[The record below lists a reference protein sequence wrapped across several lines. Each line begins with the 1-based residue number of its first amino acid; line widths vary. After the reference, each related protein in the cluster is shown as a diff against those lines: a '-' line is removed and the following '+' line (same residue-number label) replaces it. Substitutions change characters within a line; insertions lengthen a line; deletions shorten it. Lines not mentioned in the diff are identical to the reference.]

1 MHEEIT
7 LCNLALSCTNCSF
20 NEKLRE
26 AIDEQEREV
35 ERAVIG
41 RGKFRF
47 KEEYKHLQV
56 SENQWFRMKPEQ
68 HQAHLRKV
76 ATASVSTSTSGDLT
90 HTGGDSLQTNDV
102 SPLSL
107 SLDVSSVSEGITV
120 PLPCLLYI

>member
-1 MHEEIT
+1 
-7 LCNLALSCTNCSF
+7 
-20 NEKLRE
+20 
-26 AIDEQEREV
+26 
-35 ERAVIG
+35 
-41 RGKFRF
+41 
-47 KEEYKHLQV
+47 
-56 SENQWFRMKPEQ
+56 MKPEQ

-120 PLPCLLYI
+120 PLPCLLYIRYLEKSYRLAEHPSCYYFGTWASSKGKNGD

>member
-1 MHEEIT
+1 MGEESSASKRNT
-7 LCNLALSCTNCSF
+7 STF
-20 NEKLRE
+20 
-26 AIDEQEREV
+26 
-35 ERAVIG
+35 
-41 RGKFRF
+41 
-47 KEEYKHLQV
+47 QV

-68 HQAHLRKV
+68 QQAHLRKV

-120 PLPCLLYI
+120 PLPCLLYT